1 MSVSLSVCRES
12 IFICVFVCTCSIAV
26 SFHVGIVM
34 HAFLVAHACVCMRG
48 CVRSRFSF
56 DKTPVFRGI
65 ISPSP
70 DSNMLCIYGGNKLTC
85 NGQTDNWLKL
95 LLEIVS
101 LISQTELE
109 RRRSRSN
116 IFRGSKT
123 CCATHHEGIHPV
135 EF

>member
-1 MSVSLSVCRES
+1 MRVCVRVRE
-12 IFICVFVCTCSIAV
+12 CVCTRA
-26 SFHVGIVM
+26 
-34 HAFLVAHACVCMRG
+34 

-85 NGQTDNWLKL
+85 NRQTDNWLKL

-116 IFRGSKT
+116 IFTGSKT
-123 CCATHHEGIHPV
+123 RCATHHESSHPV
-135 EF
+135 NFDLALTFMFFRLICHTIVCSSVFYSKIPEG

>member
-1 MSVSLSVCRES
+1 MCLCVAALCD
-12 IFICVFVCTCSIAV
+12 CVFPCGYACPFV
-26 SFHVGIVM
+26 
-34 HAFLVAHACVCMRG
+34 CVCVSECARVCVCV

-85 NGQTDNWLKL
+85 NRQTDNWLKL

-101 LISQTELE
+101 LYLYLGKDEGGAE
-109 RRRSRSN
+109 SN
-116 IFRGSKT
+116 IFRGS
-123 CCATHHEGIHPV
+123 
-135 EF
+135 